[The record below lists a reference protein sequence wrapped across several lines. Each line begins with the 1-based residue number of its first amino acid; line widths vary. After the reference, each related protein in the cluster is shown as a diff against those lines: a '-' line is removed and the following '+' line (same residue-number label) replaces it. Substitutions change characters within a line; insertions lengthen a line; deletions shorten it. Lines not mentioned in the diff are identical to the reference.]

1 MRKPGMLT
9 VIYVL
14 SGLYLMSGVL
24 LLIAG
29 MYFAFKKPVEP
40 QESEPDPVWV
50 LHVEE
55 ALAEL

>member
-1 MRKPGMLT
+1 MLT
-9 VIYVL
+9 VIYAL
-14 SGLYLMSGVL
+14 SSLYLMSGVL

-40 QESEPDPVWV
+40 QEQEPEPDPVWV